1 VSHAM
6 KAVETSA
13 ESLTPRERTI
23 LHSIVESFVTNAAP
37 VGSRY
42 LARHCGLDLSP
53 ATIRNVM
60 MDLEERGLITQPHTS
75 AGRVPTD
82 LGYRVYVDSLM
93 GVQRLTRQDR
103 RAILER
109 LRRVAEDADQILETA
124 SHVLGQ
130 ISNQLGVVLSPR
142 FYQGI
147 FDRMEIVPIAERRLL
162 VVISIRSG
170 LVKTITME
178 IEGELSEKSLHQTV
192 QVLNERL
199 HGLTLK
205 EIKHTIDQR
214 LRNVSAG
221 DEVLIQTFVASA
233 DRLFQFAERED
244 FHFGGTTRIVAQ
256 PEFSDQEHLQ
266 RLLSLIENKDILL
279 HVFNQSE
286 QEDAGRISITIGE
299 ENREELI
306 RNCSII
312 TTTYHMGNV
321 TGTLGVIGPTRM
333 NYAYVVALVEYMAR
347 VLSETLEAQLV

>member
-1 VSHAM
+1 M

-13 ESLTPRERTI
+13 GNLTPRERVI
-23 LHSIVESFVTNAAP
+23 LHSIVENFVTNATP

-42 LARHCGLDLSP
+42 LAKHCGLDLSP

-93 GVQRLTRQDR
+93 EVQHLSRQDR

-130 ISNQLGVVLSPR
+130 ISNQLGIVLSPR

-147 FDRMEIVPIAERRLL
+147 FDRMEIVPIAEKRLL
-162 VVISIRSG
+162 VVISIKSG
-170 LVKTITME
+170 FVKTITME
-178 IEGELSEKSLHQTV
+178 IEGQLSQESLHETV

-205 EIKHTIDQR
+205 EIKQTIDKR
-214 LRNVSAG
+214 LRNVSSG
-221 DEVLIQTFVASA
+221 DDTLIQTFVRSA
-233 DRLFQFAERED
+233 DRLFQFAEKEE

-256 PEFSDQEHLQ
+256 PEFSDQEHIQ
-266 RLLSLIENKDILL
+266 RLLSLLENKDILV
-279 HVFNQSE
+279 HVFNQTG
-286 QEDAGRISITIGE
+286 EDDTGRISITIGE

-312 TTTYHMGNV
+312 TTTYHMGNM

-333 NYAYVVALVEYMAR
+333 NYAYMVALVQYMAR
-347 VLSETLEAQLV
+347 VLSETLELQLV